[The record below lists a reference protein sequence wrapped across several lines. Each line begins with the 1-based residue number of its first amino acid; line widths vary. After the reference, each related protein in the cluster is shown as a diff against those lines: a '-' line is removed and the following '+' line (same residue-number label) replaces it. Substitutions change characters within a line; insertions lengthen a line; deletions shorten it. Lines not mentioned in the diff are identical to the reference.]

1 LETEQSYS
9 RITRAQ
15 HALRDIISHSVSESQ
30 LDKAARLPHI
40 PSVSSCET
48 RATAATAATAAAAAA
63 LLDKPACQSASQ
75 LRIFSCIPY
84 AFYPFGIFTAAF
96 SPFQFTLVITWIA
109 CFSFLVDK
117 GCFLD
122 MLGVGV

>member
-40 PSVSSCET
+40 PSISSCET
-48 RATAATAATAAAAAA
+48 RATATAAAAAAA

-96 SPFQFTLVITWIA
+96 SPFQFTLVITWIG